1 MLHSPTLF
9 TFAFDNKFVQWAA
22 VVNHGDPEAQSL
34 AMVTLLIK
42 GRDRTSTETLMT
54 SVSSAYLDN

>member
-42 GRDRTSTETLMT
+42 GRDRTSIETLMT